1 LRIIKYER
9 YYDRRTRLNVDRYP
23 DGDRTR
29 ILIVGGVAG
38 GASCATRARRLSEK
52 AEIIIFERGPYVSFA
67 NCGLPYYVGDIITE
81 EENLIVATPSLFRE
95 RFNIE
100 VRTQSNVIAI
110 DRGKQEIEVEDLRT
124 TAIYREKYDALVLA
138 PGATPIRPPLPGIEL
153 RGIYS
158 LRTIPDSRDIRTWI
172 TESNARRAVIVGGGF
187 LGLEMA
193 ENLVKRGISVTIIEM
208 QDHVMPSLDYE
219 MVTPIHDHLNANGV
233 SLHLGDAVTGF
244 KQDDEHNLNVNTES
258 GKTFK
263 ADLVILAIGVR
274 PEITLARSAGLEIG
288 ERGGIRVN
296 DQMKT
301 SDDHIW
307 AVGDAV
313 EVRDFISGEWTVL
326 ALAGPANRQGRIAAG
341 TILGRDFTFR
351 GVQATSV
358 CGVFGMTVASTGLT
372 ENTLI
377 RLNKAGKTI
386 DYEKVYLY
394 PGHHVSYYPGAS
406 QIAMKMV
413 FSTKDGR
420 VLGAQAVGR
429 EGVDKR
435 IDVVS
440 MAIQNNATVFDL
452 EESELCYAPQYG
464 AAKDPINVA
473 GMIAANDL
481 RGDAPLAHWEDIKDT
496 DAFILDVRNQS
507 EYVSG
512 HVDGAL
518 NIPLNELR
526 THMHELPSERQI
538 WAYCG
543 VGQRS
548 YYAAR
553 ALRLNQFNAR
563 NLSGG
568 IHTYNNMARP

>member
-1 LRIIKYER
+1 M
-9 YYDRRTRLNVDRYP
+9 NVDRYS

-38 GASCATRARRLSEK
+38 GASCAARARRLSEK

-110 DRGKQEIEVEDLRT
+110 DREKQEIEVEDLRT
-124 TAIYREKYDALVLA
+124 SAIYRERYDALVLA
-138 PGATPIRPPLPGIEL
+138 PGATPIRPPLPGIDL
-153 RGIYS
+153 PGIYS

-219 MVTPIHDHLNANGV
+219 MVTPIHDHLHAHGV
-233 SLHLGDAVTGF
+233 FLHLGDAVTGF

-258 GKTFK
+258 GKTFT
-263 ADLVILAIGVR
+263 ADLAILAIGVR
-274 PEITLARSAGLEIG
+274 PEVTLARSAGLEIG

-296 DQMKT
+296 DRMKT

-313 EVRDFISGEWTVL
+313 EVRDFVSGEWTVL
-326 ALAGPANRQGRIAAG
+326 PLAGPANRQGRIAAG

-358 CGVFGMTVASTGLT
+358 CGVFGVTVASTSLT

-377 RLNKAGKTI
+377 RLNKAGRNI

-394 PGHHVSYYPGAS
+394 PGHHVSYYPGSS
-406 QIAMKMV
+406 QIAMKMI

-473 GMIAANDL
+473 GMIAANAL
-481 RGDAPLAHWEDIKDT
+481 RGDAPLAHWEDIKDA
-496 DAFILDVRNQS
+496 DAFILDVRNRS

-512 HVDGAL
+512 HVDRAL

-526 THMHELPSERQI
+526 TRMHELPSEGEI
-538 WAYCG
+538 WTYCS

-568 IHTYNNMARP
+568 VHTYNNMARS

>member
-1 LRIIKYER
+1 M
-9 YYDRRTRLNVDRYP
+9 NVDK
-23 DGDRTR
+23 DSDRDRPR

-38 GASCATRARRLSEK
+38 GASCAARARRLSEK
-52 AEIIIFERGPYVSFA
+52 AEIIIFERGLYVSFA

-81 EENLIVATPSLFRE
+81 EENLIIATPELFRE

-110 DRGKQEIEVEDLRT
+110 DRRKREIEVEDLRT
-124 TAIYREKYDALVLA
+124 STKYREKYDALVLA
-138 PGATPIRPPLPGIEL
+138 PGATPIRPPLPGIDL
-153 RGIYS
+153 PGIYS
-158 LRTIPDSRDIRTWI
+158 LRTIPDSRDIRNWI
-172 TESNARRAVIVGGGF
+172 VQSNAKRAVIVGGGF
-187 LGLEMA
+187 VGLEMA
-193 ENLVKRGISVTIIEM
+193 ENLVRRGISVTIIEM
-208 QDHVMPSLDYE
+208 QNHVMPSFDYE
-219 MVTPIHDHLNANGV
+219 MATPIHEHLIANGV
-233 SLHLGDAVTGF
+233 SLHIGDAVAEF
-244 KQDDEHNLNVNTES
+244 EQNDEGNLNVKTKS
-258 GKTFK
+258 GKIFT
-263 ADLVILAIGVR
+263 ADLIILAIGIR
-274 PEITLARSAGLEIG
+274 PETTLARSAGLEIG
-288 ERGGIRVN
+288 GKGGIRVN

-313 EVRDFISGEWTVL
+313 EMRDFVSGDWTVIP
-326 ALAGPANRQGRIAAG
+326 LAGPANRQGRIAAG

-358 CGVFGMTVASTGLT
+358 CGVLGMTIASTGIT

-377 RLNKAGKTI
+377 RLNKAGGNI
-386 DYEKVYLY
+386 DYEKIYLY
-394 PGHHVSYYPGAS
+394 PGHHVSYYPGPS
-406 QIAMKMV
+406 SIAMKLI
-413 FSTKDGR
+413 FSTEDGR
-420 VLGAQAVGR
+420 VLGAQAVGQ

-452 EESELCYAPQYG
+452 EEAELCYAPQYG

-473 GMIAANDL
+473 GMIAANAL
-481 RGDAPLAHWEDIKDT
+481 RGDAPLAHWEDIKNT
-496 DAFILDVRNQS
+496 NAFILDVRNSS
-507 EYVSG
+507 EYESG
-512 HVDGAL
+512 HLDRAL

-526 THMHELPSERQI
+526 SRMHELPPEREI
-538 WAYCG
+538 WTYCT

-553 ALRLNQFNAR
+553 VLQLNRFNAR

-568 IHTYNNMARP
+568 IHTYKNLEQA